1 MDKGKKPIRKRR
13 ILLVDDDLDMREL
26 VKSILDAN
34 VHEIVEANNGA
45 EAIVLVAYRRFD
57 LVMTDYK
64 MPLVNGSELAVAIKE
79 LVPSQPILMLTG
91 YGNAL
96 RQPNPVDAVVRK
108 PFSVEHLR
116 ATVAK
121 ILSASDHTTT

>member
-1 MDKGKKPIRKRR
+1 
-13 ILLVDDDLDMREL
+13 
-26 VKSILDAN
+26 
-34 VHEIVEANNGA
+34 
-45 EAIVLVAYRRFD
+45 
-57 LVMTDYK
+57 
-64 MPLVNGSELAVAIKE
+64 VAIKE